1 MSNSKGI
8 GAPKGGRVHWL
19 LWELGSSFKGAYKLY
34 FDYAWHK
41 YVFYRTE
48 KQTLVD
54 VFIVMQ
60 TSRHCWR
67 CMYSNTKTNDFDVF
81 SCTQTRDMACICG
94 YYGKRTKNCAKYAK
108 NRKSLSRGTKQV

>member
-1 MSNSKGI
+1 MNEMSNSKGI

-41 YVFYRTE
+41 YVFYRME
-48 KQTLVD
+48 KRTLLD

-81 SCTQTRDMACICG
+81 SCTQTRDMALHMWLLW
-94 YYGKRTKNCAKYAK
+94 KKNEKLREIREK
-108 NRKSLSRGTKQV
+108 P